1 MANRRKKGKK
11 NANLWLDES
20 EQELV
25 EALKSITGKNR
36 TEVLKE
42 AIKYFANK
50 KGITNEGK
58 N

>member
-1 MANRRKKGKK
+1 MANSRKKGKK

-25 EALKSITGKNR
+25 EALKEVTGKNR

-42 AIKYFANK
+42 AIRYFANK
-50 KGITNEGK
+50 KGITK
-58 N
+58 